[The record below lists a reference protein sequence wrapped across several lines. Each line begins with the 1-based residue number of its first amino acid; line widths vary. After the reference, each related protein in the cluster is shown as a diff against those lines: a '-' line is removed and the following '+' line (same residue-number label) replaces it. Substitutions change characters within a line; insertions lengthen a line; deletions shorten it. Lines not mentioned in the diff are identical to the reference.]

1 MSDDENAYSLS
12 ELPVSKN
19 KIIKRKKSLDNL
31 LKNKYI
37 YYSEEELKSMNNTVK
52 EKLINL
58 DSKTQTLKSELTK
71 EVEKLNSLITANSD
85 VLFDGNQNNAEELK
99 NLEKYY
105 YLRKHDNTTSMKLN
119 SFFKQQYNAL
129 KIKTKNYNA
138 KKLSQK
144 LVDDKTNFEKLKI
157 ENSDLTKKI
166 QDLQF
171 KNVKQSKDFE
181 NWNFISKIQNEL
193 KDYSN
198 ILNDSSFSKF
208 ECHNRVIAQKKAV
221 GDLKEHF
228 QNLN

>member
-1 MSDDENAYSLS
+1 
-12 ELPVSKN
+12 
-19 KIIKRKKSLDNL
+19 
-31 LKNKYI
+31 
-37 YYSEEELKSMNNTVK
+37 
-52 EKLINL
+52 
-58 DSKTQTLKSELTK
+58 
-71 EVEKLNSLITANSD
+71 
-85 VLFDGNQNNAEELK
+85 
-99 NLEKYY
+99 
-105 YLRKHDNTTSMKLN
+105 MKLN

-228 QNLN
+228 QNLKEFIQKNKGILDTKDETINNKIKTTFDLLQKDLNDETDNNIQKCY

>member
-99 NLEKYY
+99 N
-105 YLRKHDNTTSMKLN
+105 
-119 SFFKQQYNAL
+119 
-129 KIKTKNYNA
+129 
-138 KKLSQK
+138 
-144 LVDDKTNFEKLKI
+144 
-157 ENSDLTKKI
+157 
-166 QDLQF
+166 
-171 KNVKQSKDFE
+171 
-181 NWNFISKIQNEL
+181 
-193 KDYSN
+193 
-198 ILNDSSFSKF
+198 
-208 ECHNRVIAQKKAV
+208 
-221 GDLKEHF
+221 
-228 QNLN
+228 